1 MVLASISAR
10 KGSGWRER
18 APEDRDLSTDESES
32 ASILASALADAR
44 ATEVRGP
51 DRSFVAKSRATVIR
65 TGGSVTEVVELSVP
79 GADGVTRV
87 RRLDD
92 GAILLL
98 PHSLALRLAPHP
110 ASLRSRA
117 LWRTPVDPG
126 AVVAI
131 ESTCGAGEKLAL
143 QAGAWSFK
151 VPAGFAP
158 DPLAVS
164 ELTEALA
171 RSKVRAWVAESDDG
185 SFGLS
190 DHDACKATLTVTG
203 PGDSGVRSAA
213 ITFGGPAGDGFYA
226 RASDDPAVFVAPAV
240 LRALASR
247 PPVERRRFV
256 LDRESLKSLA
266 VVEGGVRRSVP
277 LEAEAG
283 AALADA
289 IAGLAVRAAVHTGR
303 AAPGEGFDAQPLEID
318 ATSTAEAGAAVETRL
333 TFGARTQLDG
343 VDGYF
348 ARAAGLDATFFVLRP
363 GVDAVVAA
371 VQSTR

>member
-1 MVLASISAR
+1 MVLASSLAR

-18 APEDRDLSTDESES
+18 TPEDRDLSNEESES

-44 ATEVRGP
+44 ATEVLGP
-51 DRSFVAKSRATVIR
+51 DRSFVAIGRATVIR
-65 TGGSVTEVVELSVP
+65 TGGLVTEVVELSAP
-79 GADGVTRV
+79 GADGVTRA

-92 GAILLL
+92 GAILRLD
-98 PHSLALRLAPHP
+98 HSVALRLRPHP

-164 ELTEALA
+164 ELTDALA
-171 RSKVRAWVAESDDG
+171 RSKVQAWVAEADDG

-190 DHDACKATLTVTG
+190 EHDSCKATMTVTG

-213 ITFGGPAGDGFYA
+213 VTFGGPAGDGFYA

-256 LDRESLKSLA
+256 LDPESLKSLA
-266 VVEGGVRRSVP
+266 VVAGGIHRSVP

-289 IAGLAVRAAVHTGR
+289 ISGLVVRAAVHTGR
-303 AAPGEGFDAQPLEID
+303 PAPGEGFDAQPLEID
-318 ATSTAEAGAAVETRL
+318 ATSTAEAGATVETRL

-363 GVDAVVAA
+363 GVDAIVAA
-371 VQSTR
+371 VQSMP